1 MIVDINYIKNVLQAD
16 IEDSQI
22 QYLLHHYFE
31 DICEEINIET
41 TLSDQS
47 ISDIALTTTDEMPML
62 GYNDTSLF
70 QDAIIYAIACHLN
83 NTGVTVVDMPNV
95 LYNEY
100 ISLLDISTL
109 SENENGDFI
118 ITFCDLYKYCL
129 GELKEY
135 LNDTTQTGYVRRL
148 LNLDPAIVSDAEI
161 EFLIEHYTN
170 YLSELEPNA
179 DKESIY
185 FKQAVYMQVAC
196 HIYRTNPT
204 AIIAPSEYRVDEVS
218 EVFDLAFDKFG
229 NTWCDLAEE
238 ALADLRKKSYKNY
251 GIKVFD
257 RPGARTKYNAWGPTR

>member
-1 MIVDINYIKNVLQAD
+1 MIVDINYIRNVLQID
-16 IEDSQI
+16 IEDSRL

-31 DICEEINIET
+31 DICEKINIET
-41 TLSDQS
+41 TLDEQS
-47 ISDIALTTTDEMPML
+47 ISDIALATTDEMPML

-70 QDAIIYAIACHLN
+70 QDTVIYGIACHLAN
-83 NTGVTVVDMPNV
+83 SGIDVVPMPNV

-100 ISLLDISTL
+100 ISLLDVSTL
-109 SENENGDFI
+109 SNEGDHYI

-129 GELKEY
+129 SELKAY
-135 LNDTTQTGYVRRL
+135 LNDTSQTGYVRRL
-148 LNLDPAIVSDAEI
+148 LNLDPAIVNDREI
-161 EFLIEHYTN
+161 EFLIDHYTN
-170 YLSELEPNA
+170 YLSEIVPDA
-179 DKESIY
+179 DTASVY

-238 ALADLRKKSYKNY
+238 ALADLRKKSYRNY

-257 RPGARTKYNAWGPTR
+257 RPGARTKYNAWGPNA

>member
-1 MIVDINYIKNVLQAD
+1 MIVDINYIRNVLQID
-16 IEDSQI
+16 VDDSQL

-41 TLSDQS
+41 TLEEQS
-47 ISDIALTTTDEMPML
+47 MSDIALATTDEMPML

-70 QDAIIYAIACHLN
+70 QDTIIYGIACHLSN
-83 NTGVTVVDMPNV
+83 IGIDVVQVPNV

-100 ISLLDISTL
+100 ISLLDVSTL
-109 SENENGDFI
+109 SNEGDTYI

-129 GELKEY
+129 SELKAY
-135 LNDTTQTGYVRRL
+135 LNDTSQTGYVRRL
-148 LNLDPAIVSDAEI
+148 LNLDPVIVNDREI
-161 EFLIEHYTN
+161 EFLIDHYTN
-170 YLSELEPNA
+170 YLSEIVPDA
-179 DKESIY
+179 DTESVY

-238 ALADLRKKSYKNY
+238 ALADLRKKSYRNY

-257 RPGARTKYNAWGPTR
+257 RPGARTKYHAWGPDA

>member
-1 MIVDINYIKNVLQAD
+1 MIVDINYIKNVLQID
-16 IEDSQI
+16 VEDSQI

-31 DICEEINIET
+31 NICEEINIET
-41 TLSDQS
+41 TLAEQS

-70 QDAIIYAIACHLN
+70 QDTIIYGIACHL
-83 NTGVTVVDMPNV
+83 TKIGIDVIQVPNV

-100 ISLLDISTL
+100 ISLLDLSTL
-109 SENENGDFI
+109 SNDENNYI

-129 GELKEY
+129 NELKEY
-135 LNDTTQTGYVRRL
+135 LNDSSQVVYVRRL
-148 LNLDPAIVSDAEI
+148 LNLDPVIVKDQEI
-161 EFLIEHYTN
+161 EFLIDHYTN
-170 YLSELEPNA
+170 YLSEIVPDA
-179 DKESIY
+179 DVESVY

-229 NTWCDLAEE
+229 NTWCDLADE
-238 ALADLRKKSYKNY
+238 ALADLRKKSYRNY

-257 RPGARTKYNAWGPTR
+257 RPGARTKYHAWGPDA